1 MNNPTITHLSP
12 VYTADGALLG
22 QAICLYRQPDTAQIN
37 PALKLYA
44 TYLQVANTALGE
56 SFFIPTDFVETAVP
70 TRVSLSLTMK
80 QIEHETFSRRPM
92 FVAMGHTAREA
103 LVH

>member
-1 MNNPTITHLSP
+1 MNTPTITHLSL
-12 VYTADGALLG
+12 VYTADDALLG

-37 PALKLYA
+37 PDLKLYA
-44 TYLQVANTALGE
+44 TYLQVANTALGD
-56 SFFIPTDFVETAVP
+56 SFFIPTDFVVKAESSLVQ
-70 TRVSLSLTMK
+70 LSLTMK
-80 QIEHETFSRRPM
+80 EIEHETFSRRPM